1 MKTNKFVVSLAV
13 LLILALIPAALAET
27 VSLAYSGGALNLRKG
42 PGTEYRSLGTL
53 HDGDHID
60 VLSYGDVWSKVETDS
75 GKVGYIKNLYIN
87 DGDTNYA
94 AGTNYYSSHYSAYTT
109 ASVYFRAGASTS
121 TASMGTLSRGTKV
134 TVLGE
139 NGSFY
144 LIKNSA
150 GTQGYVSK
158 NYISRSKP
166 SGSSSSSNSSSS
178 SSSAKTMKV
187 TASYVNMRSGGGLSY
202 SVVKV
207 LPRGTTVT
215 VVKRGNY
222 WTRVN
227 YKGTLGWIKN
237 TYLK

>member
-1 MKTNKFVVSLAV
+1 MKKNKFAAILAA
-13 LLILALIPAALAET
+13 LLILALIPGTALAET
-27 VSLAYSGGALNLRKG
+27 VSLAYSGGSLNLRKG
-42 PGTEYRSLGTL
+42 PGTEYRSLGTV

-60 VLSYGDVWSKVETDS
+60 VLRYGDVWSKVETDD
-75 GKVGYIKNLYIN
+75 GKVGYIKNLYIE

-94 AGTNYYSSHYSAYTT
+94 SGTDYYDSHYTAYTT
-109 ASVYFRAGASTS
+109 ASVNFRAGASTS
-121 TASMGTLSRGTKV
+121 TASMGTLSKGTKV

-144 LIKNSA
+144 LVKNSA
-150 GTQGYVSK
+150 GTQGFVSK
-158 NYISRSKP
+158 TYISRTKP
-166 SGSSSSSNSSSS
+166 ASSTGSS
-178 SSSAKTMKV
+178 SSSAKTMTV
-187 TASYVNMRSGGGLSY
+187 TASYVNMRAGGGLSY

-207 LPRGTTVT
+207 LPRGTVVT
-215 VVKRGNY
+215 VVTRGNY